1 MKVAHFDMLVA
12 QMKLLHRK
20 LSEAETIEEY
30 QKLTKELKELLDLYD
45 KERKGR

>member
-1 MKVAHFDMLVA
+1 MAQIDMLVA

-20 LSEAETIEEY
+20 LSEAKTIEEY
-30 QKLTKELKELLDLYD
+30 QKLTKELEELLVLYD